1 MKTAT
6 IPSLRVA
13 PELRDAAKSL
23 LLEGETLSSFVEQS
37 LKDKIQQRL
46 TQQAFIARGLAS
58 RDEAKQTNEYYSD
71 EQVLGELQDMLTQAK
86 CKAGA

>member
-13 PELRDAAKSL
+13 PELRDAAEHV
-23 LLEGETLSSFVEQS
+23 LENGETLSSFVEQS

-46 TQQAFIARGLAS
+46 AQQAFLERGLAS
-58 RDEAKQTNEYYSD
+58 RDEAKTTGKYFSADSVMD
-71 EQVLGELQDMLTQAK
+71 ELKGMLVKAK
-86 CKAGA
+86 ASA

>member
-13 PELRDAAKSL
+13 PELRDAAERV
-23 LLEGETLSSFVEQS
+23 LENGETLSSFVEQS

-46 TQQAFIARGLAS
+46 TQQAFLERGLAS
-58 RDEAKQTNEYYSD
+58 RDEAKKTGEYYSAD
-71 EQVLGELQDMLTQAK
+71 SVLHDLKIMLTKA
-86 CKAGA
+86 KAGA

>member
-13 PELRDAAKSL
+13 PELREAAERV
-23 LLEGETLSSFVEQS
+23 LENGETLSSFVEQS

-46 TQQAFIARGLAS
+46 AQQAFIARGLAS
-58 RDEAKQTNEYYSD
+58 RDEASKTGEYYAAD
-71 EQVLGELQDMLTQAK
+71 NVLGELKSMLADAK
-86 CKAGA
+86 TKAGG

>member
-13 PELRDAAKSL
+13 PELRDAAECV
-23 LLEGETLSSFVEQS
+23 LENGETLSGFVEQS

-46 TQQAFIARGLAS
+46 AQKAFLERGLAS
-58 RDEAKQTNEYYSD
+58 RDEAKKTSEYFSVDSVLD
-71 EQVLGELQDMLTQAK
+71 ELKEMLTTA
-86 CKAGA
+86 KAGA

>member
-13 PELRDAAKSL
+13 PELRDAAERV
-23 LLEGETLSSFVEQS
+23 LENGETLSSFVEQS

-46 TQQAFIARGLAS
+46 TQQAFLERGLAS
-58 RDEAKQTNEYYSD
+58 RDEAKITGEYYSAD
-71 EQVLGELQDMLTQAK
+71 SVLHDLKIMLTKA
-86 CKAGA
+86 KAGA